1 MNYKK
6 YELNKHTITKL
17 RDARINTLLCVQF
30 GSDKGDF
37 QIVVDTSTIDINLYK
52 GILETKLLIGQ
63 NIKFDLQFLYNYNI
77 IPRRVYDTMIVE
89 QLLHLGYP
97 SGIIKYSLKE
107 IAFRRL
113 GINIDKTVRGE
124 IIWRGL
130 DDTVI
135 QYSAGDVMYLEKI
148 MELQLND
155 CQKNNLMRAAQIE
168 CQFVPCIAYLEWCG
182 IHLDACKWKDKMATD
197 LIGLDNAKKQLDSFV
212 IDLYHQ
218 DKNKYSK
225 YVYINLQGDL
235 FKGFDTE
242 PKCKINW
249 ASSSQVIPF
258 AKLLGFDTNI
268 KDKKTGEDKESVMEK
283 QLKSQKGIND
293 EFLNIYFEYQGKF
306 KTVTSFG
313 QGHLNAINPVTN
325 RLHTIYKQL
334 GCISGRMSCGS
345 NQFNTDLANFK
356 GMPAKSITY
365 VNLQQLPADDITRS
379 CFTSP
384 KGYLWS
390 SCDYSALESRLGADI
405 YNEQSMIEEFNH
417 GSGDRVNVSLYG
429 NI

>member
-6 YELNKHTITKL
+6 YKLNKYTITKL

-30 GSDKGDF
+30 GSDKEDF
-37 QIVVDTSTIDINLYK
+37 QIVVDTSTIDIKLYK

-113 GINIDKTVRGE
+113 GIDIDKTVRGE

-182 IHLDACKWKDKMATD
+182 IHLDTCKWKDKMATD
-197 LIGLDNAKKQLDSFV
+197 LIDLDNAKKQLDSFV
-212 IDLYHQ
+212 VNLYYQ

-235 FKGFDTE
+235 FE
-242 PKCKINW
+242 
-249 ASSSQVIPF
+249 
-258 AKLLGFDTNI
+258 GFDTNI

-313 QGHLNAINPVTN
+313 QGHLDAINPVTN
-325 RLHTIYKQL
+325 RIHTIYKQL

-345 NQFNTDLANFK
+345 NQFNTDLAKFK

-390 SCDYSALESRLGADI
+390 SGDYGAKLN
-405 YNEQSMIEEFNH
+405 YSH
-417 GSGDRVNVSLYG
+417 
-429 NI
+429 